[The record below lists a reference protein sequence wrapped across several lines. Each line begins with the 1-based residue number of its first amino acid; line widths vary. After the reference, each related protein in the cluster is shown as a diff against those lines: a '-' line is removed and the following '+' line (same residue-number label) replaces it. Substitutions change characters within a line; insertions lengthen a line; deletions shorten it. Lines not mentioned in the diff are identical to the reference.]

1 MFQDRVAPPFP
12 PAPRTP
18 ATTSEFQPPYF
29 PPPFAAHGMLQVLVL
44 VPHSIC
50 CIMAASGADSS
61 GGGFLVEHAAAEL
74 GRPLPSVLD
83 STSIPNTASESV
95 FQSNISDC
103 WLDFCRLFRYLRSVV
118 WYQTRWILTIANMT
132 LCPPDV
138 TVRPSCQLV
147 NLNAK
152 QQCLSVDLS
161 GDKWPSPYGHPHSPP
176 LPLAAPRQCRRRRC
190 AASIARRAEGSSC
203 ISPLLPCSP
212 PCEQLYMQ
220 THPPTKTLG
229 STGALLDGLLGGR
242 SSLFRTKMF
251 WRISFEV
258 FFLLNKIFSVSSAF
272 LWQLA
277 TRGIHKVSL
286 FENSLLLVLFS
297 VKILAWHF
305 LPQVGLWC
313 TITGSQSFPT
323 SRGKVLNIMY
333 VIVSWES
340 SKLKA
345 YFCLQ
350 GQLWDCWLYMFVFL
364 ILDHERFTRD
374 RFWIEFPIFPQQL
387 FTSFDA
393 FGG

>member
-1 MFQDRVAPPFP
+1 MLLLPSPQ
-12 PAPRTP
+12 PR
-18 ATTSEFQPPYF
+18 ARR
-29 PPPFAAHGMLQVLVL
+29 PPPPSSNRPTSLPPSPLTECCRCSSLSHTISVVSWMLQAPTVQAEVFSSSMQPLN
-44 VPHSIC
+44 
-50 CIMAASGADSS
+50 SGDPYQVSS
-61 GGGFLVEHAAAEL
+61 TLHQ
-74 GRPLPSVLD
+74 
-83 STSIPNTASESV
+83 
-95 FQSNISDC
+95 FQTQQVSPFSSQTY
-103 WLDFCRLFRYLRSVV
+103 WWDFCRLFRYLHSVV

-132 LCPPDV
+132 LYPPDV
-138 TVRPSCQLV
+138 TVIPSCQLV
-147 NLNAK
+147 YLNAK

-161 GDKWPSPYGHPHSPP
+161 GDKWPSPLWSPT
-176 LPLAAPRQCRRRRC
+176 LAATAIGCPQAVPAAALRGKHRPAGSRQLLH
-190 AASIARRAEGSSC
+190 
-203 ISPLLPCSP
+203 ISPFALLGSCG
-212 PCEQLYMQ
+212 QLYMQ

-350 GQLWDCWLYMFVFL
+350 GQLWDCWLYMLVFL
-364 ILDHERFTRD
+364 ILDHERLTRD

-387 FTSFDA
+387 FTSFHA

>member
-44 VPHSIC
+44 VPHDIC
-50 CIMAASGADSS
+50 CIMDASGADSS

-161 GDKWPSPYGHPHSPP
+161 GDKWPSPLWSPT
-176 LPLAAPRQCRRRRC
+176 LAATAIGCPQAVPAAALRGKHRPAGSRQLLH
-190 AASIARRAEGSSC
+190 
-203 ISPLLPCSP
+203 ISPFALLGSCG
-212 PCEQLYMQ
+212 QLYMQ

-286 FENSLLLVLFS
+286 FENSLLLVL
-297 VKILAWHF
+297 
-305 LPQVGLWC
+305 
-313 TITGSQSFPT
+313 
-323 SRGKVLNIMY
+323 
-333 VIVSWES
+333 SWWR
-340 SKLKA
+340 
-345 YFCLQ
+345 Y
-350 GQLWDCWLYMFVFL
+350 
-364 ILDHERFTRD
+364 
-374 RFWIEFPIFPQQL
+374 
-387 FTSFDA
+387 
-393 FGG
+393 